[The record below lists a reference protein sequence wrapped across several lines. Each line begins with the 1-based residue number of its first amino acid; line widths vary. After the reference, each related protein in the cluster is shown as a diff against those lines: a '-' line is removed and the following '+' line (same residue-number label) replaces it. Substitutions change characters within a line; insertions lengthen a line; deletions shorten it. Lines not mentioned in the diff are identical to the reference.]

1 MKQKNYCE
9 INTSTDPKI
18 IGRRELP
25 LPVEIKNKIF
35 FEQRKKNTHLTS
47 MITLKMRKYYK
58 TRLF

>member
-35 FEQRKKNTHLTS
+35 FEQRKKIHT
-47 MITLKMRKYYK
+47 
-58 TRLF
+58 

>member
-18 IGRRELP
+18 IGRGELP

-35 FEQRKKNTHLTS
+35 FEQRKKH
-47 MITLKMRKYYK
+47 TLNISDYFKDEKI
-58 TRLF
+58 L